1 VLVEIRR
8 YTLKPGRSEEF
19 LSWFDEEVR
28 PAMEEAGMRILG
40 MFSAVEDPDVF
51 IYLRGFG
58 SAAERDRLTDAFYQ
72 SPVWTERMRARALD
86 MELDYQVELVR
97 STPGSPI

>member
-1 VLVEIRR
+1 MLVEMRR

-19 LSWFDEEVR
+19 VSWFEEEVR

-40 MFSAVEDPDVF
+40 TFTAVDDPDVF
-51 IYLRGFG
+51 IYLRGFV
-58 SAAERDRLTDAFYQ
+58 SPAEHDRLTDAFYQ

-97 STPGSPI
+97 STPRSPI